1 MSMEGRRGGA
11 GTGQPWKDPGVRR
24 GAHGRTCGT
33 GGQDVCE
40 RIPCTQA
47 QGAHPR
53 GGPEDRGCGPGRVG
67 VTGRAGSPPPP
78 GVVLQSRG
86 AWACA
91 HGCAA
96 APVVL
101 LRGRVGRAGVSL
113 GDADPGLQERGHLR
127 STDQPLGWHRV
138 PQCGDV
144 RPDARERRVWP
155 AARPAPC
162 PGPRGAHGLGG
173 PPPPAVSLGPC
184 ARVTVGSSEVASHI
198 CTERLLRGAPGTVR
212 PGPYLEAGVADL
224 RGVPLADGA
233 PGGCGGLRGLP
244 CPPHLTNF
252 AKAKQRQKGKA
263 FFVLSLG

>member
-1 MSMEGRRGGA
+1 MGVERGRGTHGRTRGG
-11 GTGQPWKDPGVRR
+11 T
-24 GAHGRTCGT
+24 GAHGRTCWV

-144 RPDARERRVWP
+144 RPDARERRAWP
-155 AARPAPC
+155 AARPASC
-162 PGPRGAHGLGG
+162 PGPLAPMASGG
-173 PPPPAVSLGPC
+173 RPPAVSLGPC
-184 ARVTVGSSEVASHI
+184 VRVTMGHGEAGGHLGASFPGPRPTVKPECGPRGGWAGHVRGP
-198 CTERLLRGAPGTVR
+198 CHPWRHPGPLLKQPGAPQ
-212 PGPYLEAGVADL
+212 AGLFPSDMAL
-224 RGVPLADGA
+224 QSGWRLA
-233 PGGCGGLRGLP
+233 
-244 CPPHLTNF
+244 HL
-252 AKAKQRQKGKA
+252 
-263 FFVLSLG
+263 S